1 MIKLSRVDHRLI
13 HGQVAFSWS
22 KFLGIDLILIPSDSI
37 VHDNLRISMLRIA
50 KPDNMKLIIK
60 NIAESVE
67 AINTGKTDKYKMM
80 ILFESVEDAYRL
92 LSQCPSIKELNLGG
106 MKNSSERRQISKAVH
121 LSDTDIKNITELV
134 ENGVD
139 VTVQLVPDD
148 DKMQIMSLL

>member
-92 LSQCPSIKELNLGG
+92 LSQ
-106 MKNSSERRQISKAVH
+106 
-121 LSDTDIKNITELV
+121 LSLIHI
-134 ENGVD
+134 
-139 VTVQLVPDD
+139 
-148 DKMQIMSLL
+148 